1 MIKKMAWNTFKNT
14 GDIKATMKIEQSE
27 IEGFEIYDLKE
38 FTKEEDKYIVNVE
51 LEAGEE
57 KTYKIGY
64 KWDQTRYGESD
75 SETKISEVANSLGF
89 DEPDNAN
96 NISTT
101 KIIVGVPTGMSF
113 NILSII
119 IGSIM
124 ISASIVFMILRRR
137 VRN

>member
-1 MIKKMAWNTFKNT
+1 
-14 GDIKATMKIEQSE
+14 MKIEQSE

-64 KWDQTRYGESD
+64 KWDQARYGESD

-89 DEPDNAN
+89 EEPDNEN

-101 KIIVGVPTGMSF
+101 KIIVGVPTGMNF